1 MSKNKHKDKKR
12 EHLEIE
18 RPTER
23 LAEPISDEAATVSSA
38 HDGAEPPGH
47 LSGHATSLPKGFS
60 LDDPK
65 LPKEIEDAAM
75 RSGGYPY
82 DKRMKREE
90 YEDRLLALQ
99 IELMKLQKHNLKV
112 GNRILCLY
120 EGRDGSGKGSCIKA
134 FNEHMNPRNT
144 RTVALPKPTETERGQ
159 LYFQRYAVHLPT
171 VGEVVLFD
179 RSWYN
184 RAGVERVMGFCTE
197 DELAVFLREAP
208 EFEGLLVRDGIKLF
222 KFYLTIGREM
232 QLVRFHERAQD
243 PLKQWKLSPIDLAS
257 LTRYDDYTRAE
268 IEMFRFTHTAIAPW
282 IVVRAND
289 QRRARLETVRHVLLS
304 IDYEGRDL
312 SAIGK
317 HDPLIIG
324 SGPEFFHPHI
334 EQPT

>member
-1 MSKNKHKDKKR
+1 MSKNKNKDKKP
-12 EHLEIE
+12 E
-18 RPTER
+18 RFEDKP
-23 LAEPISDEAATVSSA
+23 LPDDAATAISM
-38 HDGAEPPGH
+38 HDGGLNQTHERASP
-47 LSGHATSLPKGFS
+47 LPKGFS
-60 LDDPK
+60 LSDPK

-90 YEDRLLALQ
+90 YEEQLLALQ

-171 VGEVVLFD
+171 AGEVVLFD

-197 DELAVFLREAP
+197 DQLAVFLREAP

-232 QLVRFHERAQD
+232 QIERFHERAQD
-243 PLKQWKLSPIDLAS
+243 PLKQWKLSPVDLAALS
-257 LTRYDDYTRAE
+257 RYDDYTRAE
-268 IEMFRFTHTAIAPW
+268 VEMFRFTHTAIAPW
-282 IVVRAND
+282 VVVRAND
-289 QRRARLETVRHVLLS
+289 QRRARLETIRHVLLA

-312 SAIGK
+312 AAIGK

-324 SGPEFFHPHI
+324 SGPEFFHPQV
-334 EQPT
+334 EKSSD

>member
-1 MSKNKHKDKKR
+1 MAKNKHKDKKS
-12 EHLEIE
+12 E
-18 RPTER
+18 RSEDDP
-23 LAEPISDEAATVSSA
+23 LPDDAATAISM
-38 HDGAEPPGH
+38 HDGRDPDDAH
-47 LSGHATSLPKGFS
+47 LSSQSLPKGFS
-60 LDDPK
+60 LSDPK

-82 DKRMKREE
+82 DKRIKRED
-90 YEDRLLALQ
+90 YETKLLALQ

-112 GNRILCLY
+112 GKRIICIY

-144 RTVALPKPTETERGQ
+144 HTVALPKPTETERGQ

-171 VGEVVLFD
+171 SGEVVLFD

-184 RAGVERVMGFCTE
+184 RAGVESVMGFCTE
-197 DELAVFLREAP
+197 DQLAVFLREAP

-243 PLKQWKLSPIDLAS
+243 PLKQWKLSPVDMAALG
-257 LTRYDDYTRAE
+257 RYDDYTRAE

-282 IVVRAND
+282 VVVRAND
-289 QRRARLETVRHVLLS
+289 QRRARLETIRHVLLA

-312 SAIGK
+312 EAIGT
-317 HDPLIIG
+317 HDPKIIG
-324 SGPEFFHPHI
+324 SGPEFFHPHA
-334 EQPT
+334 ELRNG

>member
-1 MSKNKHKDKKR
+1 MAKGKDKKKKK
-12 EHLEIE
+12 L
-18 RPTER
+18 TEV
-23 LAEPISDEAATVSSA
+23 LLPIADEAATVTASLADTESPAMARHSS
-38 HDGAEPPGH
+38 GI
-47 LSGHATSLPKGFS
+47 PKGFS
-60 LDDPK
+60 LDAPK
-65 LPKEIEDAAM
+65 LPQEIADAAM

-82 DKRMKREE
+82 DKRMKREAFE
-90 YEDRLLALQ
+90 EQLLGLQ
-99 IELMKLQKHNLKV
+99 IELMKLQRHNLKV

-171 VGEVVLFD
+171 AGEIVLFD

-197 DELAVFLREAP
+197 DQLAIFLREAP
-208 EFEGLLVRDGIKLF
+208 EFEGLLVRDGIRLF

-232 QLVRFHERAQD
+232 QLKRFYERAQN
-243 PLKQWKLSPIDLAS
+243 PLKQWKLSGVDLAS
-257 LTRYDDYTRAE
+257 LNKYDDYTKAE
-268 IEMFRFTHTAIAPW
+268 IEMFRFTHTAISPW

-289 QRRARLETVRHVLLS
+289 QRRARLETIRHVLLS

-312 SAIGK
+312 AAIGE

-324 SGPEFFHPHI
+324 SGPEFLTPHT
-334 EQPT
+334 EKHL